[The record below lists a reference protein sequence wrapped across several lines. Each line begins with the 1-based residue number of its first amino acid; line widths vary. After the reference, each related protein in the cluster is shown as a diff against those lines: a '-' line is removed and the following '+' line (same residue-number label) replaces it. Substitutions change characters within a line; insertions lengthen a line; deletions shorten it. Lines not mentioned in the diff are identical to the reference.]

1 MVHFLNVRMIMMV
14 KEREVYQFNNIFIDL
29 IFLIMKCILIIN

>member
-1 MVHFLNVRMIMMV
+1 MMV

-29 IFLIMKCILIIN
+29 NFRVIFKICEMHSNN

>member
-1 MVHFLNVRMIMMV
+1 MVHFLNMRMIMMV

-29 IFLIMKCILIIN
+29 KYIYIYEMYSNN

>member
-29 IFLIMKCILIIN
+29 DFILFLKL